1 MAEEALKQLEEQL
14 NCSICLDTYDDPKL
28 LQCFHVYCRRCLALL
43 VDRDQEG
50 VSGLSCPTCRRVTP
64 IPGTGVSGLQPAFH
78 ISRFLEIQES
88 LHNLENPAAT
98 LEEAVMKHH
107 ADTSMPE
114 DQPLAETVYSCSD
127 HSEDLK
133 LYCETCGVLVCVQCV
148 MKGGK
153 HHDHDCE
160 LIKNAFEKYR
170 EEISLYLEP
179 MNKQVALVKKSLSQ
193 LDMCCR
199 EISDVRPA
207 TEDNIHRAFTR
218 LRDILNARETE
229 LIDKLD
235 RLTQDKLK
243 TLAIQR
249 DEIETILAQLH
260 SCLHFM
266 NESLKTGN
274 EKDVLVLKPK
284 TVKKVKEL
292 TTPLQPKTLKPITDA
307 DIRFIPSADTTSLC
321 HHYGQVFTPELP
333 DPSKF
338 FATIETGIMG
348 KKSTALLQAVRFDGK
363 PCEELVRSVEGEI
376 FSDLLHSKGSC
387 SVKRRGQSQYEISYQ
402 PTVKGS
408 HTLHIKVEGKHVRGS
423 PFHVPVKAPY
433 RQFESPM
440 LSISDPRLVGP
451 RGITTTKRGE
461 LVAVSSERHC
471 VIVFSPS
478 GEKLRSFGSRGSG
491 PGQFHHPRGVAVDA
505 EGNILVTDTMN
516 NRVEM
521 FFPDGQFRKA
531 VGSNGNKPLE
541 FLSPADLAVNPAN
554 NKVYVLDRANHR
566 IQILNSDLTFFDT
579 FGVEGN
585 GKGMFS
591 SPYGIACDN
600 DGMVYVTDIFND
612 YSIQVFTAAGK
623 FVRMFGWRGHD
634 HGELD
639 QPNFI
644 AVSDGVVYVSESG
657 NHRVSKFTSEGVF
670 IRAFG
675 SRGKELGQ
683 FKPPCG
689 IAVDDSGVVHICDGH
704 NNRIQV
710 F

>member
-1 MAEEALKQLEEQL
+1 
-14 NCSICLDTYDDPKL
+14 
-28 LQCFHVYCRRCLALL
+28 
-43 VDRDQEG
+43 
-50 VSGLSCPTCRRVTP
+50 VSGLE
-64 IPGTGVSGLQPAFH
+64 PAFH
-78 ISRFLEIQES
+78 INRFLEIQES
-88 LHNLENPAAT
+88 LHKLETPAAT
-98 LEEAVMKHH
+98 LEEAARHH
-107 ADTSMPE
+107 ADTSIPE
-114 DQPLAETVYSCSD
+114 DQSLSKTVQTCPD
-127 HSEDLK
+127 HSGEDLK
-133 LYCETCGVLVCVQCV
+133 LYCETCGVLICVQCI

-160 LIKNAFEKYR
+160 LIKNAFEKYK
-170 EEISLYLEP
+170 EEISLFLEP
-179 MNKQVALVKKSLSQ
+179 MNKQVGLVKNSLSQ

-199 EISDVRPA
+199 EISDVRSA
-207 TEDNIHRAFTR
+207 TEINIHRTFTR

-229 LIDKLD
+229 LINQLD

-243 TLAIQR
+243 NLAIQK

-266 NESLKTGN
+266 NESLKPGN
-274 EKDVLVLKPK
+274 EEDVLVLKPK
-284 TVKKVKEL
+284 TAKKVKEL
-292 TTPLQPKTLKPITDA
+292 TTSFQPETMKPITDA
-307 DIRFIPSADTTSLC
+307 DIRFTPSEDTTSLC

-333 DPSKF
+333 DPSKC
-338 FATIETGIMG
+338 FAVIEAGIMG
-348 KKSTALLQAVRFDGK
+348 QKSTALLQAVRFDGK
-363 PCEELVRSVEGEI
+363 PHEELVRSVECDV
-376 FSDLLHSKGSC
+376 FSNLLHSKGSC
-387 SVKRRGQSQYEISYQ
+387 TVERRGQSQYEISYQ

-408 HTLHIKVEGKHVRGS
+408 HTLHIKVEGQHVRGS
-423 PFHVPVKAPY
+423 PFHMPVKAPH
-433 RQFESPM
+433 RQFESPI
-440 LSISDPRLVGP
+440 LSITDPRLVGP
-451 RGITTTKRGE
+451 RGITTTKKGG

-471 VIVFSPS
+471 VVLFNSS
-478 GEKLRSFGSRGSG
+478 GEKVQSFGSRGSG

-516 NRVEM
+516 NRVQM
-521 FFPDGQFRKA
+521 FFPDGLFCNA
-531 VGSNGNKPLE
+531 VGSTGNMPLE

-566 IQILNSDLTFFDT
+566 IQILNSDLTFFGT

-600 DGMVYVTDIFND
+600 DGTVYVTDIFND
-612 YSIQVFTAAGK
+612 YGVQTFTAAGK
-623 FVRMFGWRGHD
+623 FQRMFGWRGHD
-634 HGELD
+634 PGELD

-644 AVSDGVVYVSESG
+644 AVDNGVVYVSESG
-657 NHRVSKFTSEGVF
+657 NHRISKFTSEGVF
-670 IRAFG
+670 IKAFG

-689 IAVDDSGVVHICDGH
+689 IAVDDSGVVHVCDGH